1 MFVVHVRLLQ
11 SLQYLVEFK
20 IPFSKIVPFYF
31 FIKMGILENRFAA
44 DICKVGWLPPS
55 DLLIKKG
62 FVDTQ
67 RLSNSNIQILWVLI
81 FGLHKKLF
89 RRYLD
94 QFYFW
99 LWAFITKAI
108 PKYRLCVND
117 HLKLV

>member
-44 DICKVGWLPPS
+44 DICKVGWLLPS

-67 RLSNSNIQILWVLI
+67 RLSNSNIQIL
-81 FGLHKKLF
+81 
-89 RRYLD
+89 
-94 QFYFW
+94 
-99 LWAFITKAI
+99 
-108 PKYRLCVND
+108 
-117 HLKLV
+117 

>member
-11 SLQYLVEFK
+11 SLQYLVEVK

-31 FIKMGILENRFAA
+31 FIKMGILENRFA

-81 FGLHKKLF
+81 FGLHKKIVSQIFRSILF
-89 RRYLD
+89 LIMG
-94 QFYFW
+94 FYHESYSEISFMR
-99 LWAFITKAI
+99 KR
-108 PKYRLCVND
+108 PP
-117 HLKLV
+117 

>member
-31 FIKMGILENRFAA
+31 FIKMRILENRFA
-44 DICKVGWLPPS
+44 DICKVGWLSPS

-67 RLSNSNIQILWVLI
+67 RLSNGNIQILWVLT

-89 RRYLD
+89 RRYSD

>member
-67 RLSNSNIQILWVLI
+67 RLSNSNIQIL
-81 FGLHKKLF
+81 
-89 RRYLD
+89 
-94 QFYFW
+94 
-99 LWAFITKAI
+99 
-108 PKYRLCVND
+108 
-117 HLKLV
+117 